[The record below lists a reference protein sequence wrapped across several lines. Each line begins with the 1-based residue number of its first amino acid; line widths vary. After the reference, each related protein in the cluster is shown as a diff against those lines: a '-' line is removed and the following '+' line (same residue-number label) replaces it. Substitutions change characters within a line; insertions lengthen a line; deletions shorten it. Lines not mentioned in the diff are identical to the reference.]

1 MSGKINAINLWE
13 LEARARELLPQM
25 GYDYYASGAN
35 NEITLRENRAA
46 YERIMLLPR
55 MLVDVSVRDMSTTV
69 LGEPV
74 SMPIL
79 IAPTALQGLAHPEGE
94 IATTKAAGAAKI
106 LTTLATLSTTSIE
119 EAIAAA
125 TGPVWFQLYVFRDRA
140 IGASLVQRAE
150 AAGCKAVVLTV
161 DVPTLGKRERDV
173 RNRLTLPDHL
183 SLKNLLQA
191 GCKEIP
197 KNTAAGGGSGLAA
210 YVASL
215 FDPALTWK
223 DIEWLARMTKL
234 PILVKGILRPDDAL
248 RAVNYGASGI
258 IVSNHGAR
266 QLDTTPATISI
277 LPEIVDAVA
286 GAVEVYVDG
295 GIRRGTDVLKAMAY
309 GARAALVGRPILWG
323 LAVGGEDGV
332 SYVLEM
338 LRQEFDLAMALSAV
352 QTSPPSP
359 EILSVPC
366 RLGINLPRMLFPL
379 SSTSKKLSV
388 LFELELFRLQ
398 ESCPGS

>member
-1 MSGKINAINLWE
+1 MSEKIDAINLWE
-13 LEARARELLPQM
+13 LEARARELLPKM

-35 NEITLRENRAA
+35 DEITLRENRAA

-55 MLVDVSVRDMSTTV
+55 MLVDVSVRDISTTV

-94 IATTKAAGAAKI
+94 IATTKAASAAKT

-119 EAIAAA
+119 EAMAAA

-140 IGASLVQRAE
+140 ISASLVQRAE
-150 AAGCKAVVLTV
+150 VAGCKAVVLTV
-161 DVPTLGKRERDV
+161 DVPMLGKRERDV
-173 RNRLTLPDHL
+173 RNRLALPNHL

-191 GCKEIP
+191 GCQEFP
-197 KNTAAGGGSGLAA
+197 KDVATDSELAA

-223 DIEWLARMTKL
+223 DIEWLARVTKL
-234 PILVKGILRPDDAL
+234 PVLVKGILRADDAL
-248 RAVNYGASGI
+248 RAVDHGASGI

-266 QLDTTPATISI
+266 QLDATPATISI

-295 GIRRGTDVLKAMAY
+295 GSGVGPMCSKRWRMARG
-309 GARAALVGRPILWG
+309 RCW
-323 LAVGGEDGV
+323 
-332 SYVLEM
+332 
-338 LRQEFDLAMALSAV
+338 
-352 QTSPPSP
+352 
-359 EILSVPC
+359 
-366 RLGINLPRMLFPL
+366 
-379 SSTSKKLSV
+379 
-388 LFELELFRLQ
+388 
-398 ESCPGS
+398 